1 MTQITEAI
9 EITNTCAC
17 VTYNDDTGEWSEA
30 PECWGDCWNDQVEQF
45 GFDTEHL
52 FVEHNQGFRITGFPV
67 WNGSIDGTFS
77 ARTPEE
83 LLRAITPDRTE
94 WRLTY
99 KVESESL
106 KCVLYHHDAPT
117 GGSMT
122 VTPL

>member
-52 FVEHNQGFRITGFPV
+52 FVEHNRGFRITGFPV
-67 WNGSIDGTFS
+67 WNGSIDGTF
-77 ARTPEE
+77 
-83 LLRAITPDRTE
+83 
-94 WRLTY
+94 
-99 KVESESL
+99 
-106 KCVLYHHDAPT
+106 
-117 GGSMT
+117 
-122 VTPL
+122 